1 MTEFLQ
7 SPTGRVTAAFGVILA
22 LITLVQAGNKLYRRL
37 KVARQGYPYE
47 DEIEEALL
55 PFLYQALMAAYKA
68 SESLMDAVG
77 ERLHGVDKMMVAR
90 LVYQMLPDDG
100 VLIGGASWQWKRF
113 VGEEKFARWMQER
126 FDEFANLWDLAQEG
140 VLRAV
145 LPEGGPPMIEDDAYR
160 IKLPDVTGVH
170 PE

>member
-7 SPTGRVTAAFGVILA
+7 SPTGRVTAGFGVILA
-22 LITLVQAGNKLYRRL
+22 LITLVQAGNKLYRWL

-77 ERLHGVDKMMVAR
+77 ERLHSVDKMMVAR
-90 LVYQMLPDDG
+90 LVYQMLPDTVSIAG
-100 VLIGGASWQWKRF
+100 TGWRWKKF
-113 VGEEKFARWMQER
+113 VGEEKFTKWLQER
-126 FDEFANLWDLAQEG
+126 FDGFADWWDLAQEG

-145 LPEGGPPMIEDDAYR
+145 LPEGGSPMIEDDTYR
-160 IKLPDVTGVH
+160 IRLPDVTRLH